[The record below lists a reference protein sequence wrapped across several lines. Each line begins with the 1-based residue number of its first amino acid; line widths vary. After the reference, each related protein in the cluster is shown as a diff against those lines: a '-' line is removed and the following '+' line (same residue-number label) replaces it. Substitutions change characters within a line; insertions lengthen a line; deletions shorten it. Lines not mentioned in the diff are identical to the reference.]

1 MRERFVMS
9 RSESNAPEPSPN
21 SLELLFIT
29 AADTARG
36 VGVEGE
42 IVSVITPERADLFL
56 DLLRDRHGAN
66 ATRTEERRELAQ
78 RQPSPEEMTAGFIVW
93 AAIAHALPDQDLAIQ
108 VAIDGTAAA
117 FRFSEYAERFG
128 GDREYPAGSRNH
140 WAACVQSS

>member
-1 MRERFVMS
+1 
-9 RSESNAPEPSPN
+9 
-21 SLELLFIT
+21 
-29 AADTARG
+29 
-36 VGVEGE
+36 VEGE

-78 RQPSPEEMTAGFIVW
+78 RQPSPEEMTAGFIVC

-117 FRFSEYAERFG
+117 FRFSEYAERFD
-128 GDREYPAGSRNH
+128 GDREYPAGSRDH
-140 WAACVQSS
+140 WAALRPEFMKHAWKREEGGRFTEYLREHRPDLLDESGGEEPR